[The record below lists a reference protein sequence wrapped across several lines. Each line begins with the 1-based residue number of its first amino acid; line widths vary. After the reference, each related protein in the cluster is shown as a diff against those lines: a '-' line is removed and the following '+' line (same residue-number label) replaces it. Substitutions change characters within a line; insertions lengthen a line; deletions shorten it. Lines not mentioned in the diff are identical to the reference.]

1 MRARFTEE
9 IKMKTEIHPN
19 YRDVVFHDTSVDE
32 YFIIGSTLNTSQ
44 TIDWKDGK
52 TYPYFTIDTSS
63 ASHPFY
69 TGKQQVA
76 SAEGRVAK
84 FNSRFGQLSKK
95 KK

>member
-1 MRARFTEE
+1 MPALKIKEF
-9 IKMKTEIHPN
+9 KMKPEIHPN
-19 YRDVVFHDTSVDE
+19 YRDVVFHDTSADE
-32 YFIIGSTLNTSQ
+32 YFIIGSTLNTSE
-44 TIDWKDGK
+44 TIERDGK

-69 TGKQQVA
+69 TGKQPVA

>member
-1 MRARFTEE
+1 MPALQIEE
-9 IKMKTEIHPN
+9 NKMKPETHPN

-32 YFIIGSTLNTSQ
+32 YFIIGSTLNTSE
-44 TIDWKDGK
+44 TIERDGK

-69 TGKQQVA
+69 TGKQQIA
-76 SAEGRVAK
+76 SSEGRVAK